1 MTPAT
6 MGAESALRARALD
19 LLAGD
24 NALAGMVHG
33 IFDGV
38 PPRASAPY
46 VAVGAADGADWGTKD
61 RPGREVRL
69 TLTLV
74 GVGSGVD
81 DRAAARIEAV
91 AAALR
96 GPAGGWSVVATR
108 TIRTR
113 FTFARD
119 GGWRH
124 EIVVRCRCLA
134 G

>member
-1 MTPAT
+1 MTSAE
-6 MGAESALRARALD
+6 GAVRARAID
-19 LLAGD
+19 LLARD
-24 NALAGMVHG
+24 DALAAMVHG
-33 IFDGV
+33 IFDGT

-46 VAVGAADGADWGTKD
+46 VAVGTADGVDWGTKD
-61 RPGREVRL
+61 RAGREIRL

-74 GVGSGVD
+74 GVGCGVD

-91 AAALR
+91 VATLR
-96 GPAGGWSVVATR
+96 GAADGWAVVGVR

-124 EIVVRCRCLA
+124 EFILRCRCLED
-134 G
+134 

>member
-1 MTPAT
+1 MSS
-6 MGAESALRARALD
+6 AEQAVRARVLA

-24 NALAGMVHG
+24 DALAGLVHG
-33 IFDGV
+33 IFDGT

-46 VAVGAADGADWGTKD
+46 VTVGAAEGADWGTKD
-61 RPGREVRL
+61 RAGREVRL
-69 TLTLV
+69 TLALV

-81 DRAAARIEAV
+81 DRAAARVE
-91 AAALR
+91 AAAMGLR
-96 GPAGGWSVVATR
+96 GAAGVWTVAGVR

-124 EIVVRCRCLA
+124 EIVVRCRCLE

>member
-1 MTPAT
+1 MS
-6 MGAESALRARALD
+6 GAEKAVRAKALA

-24 NALAGMVHG
+24 DELAGLIHG
-33 IFDGV
+33 VFEGT

-46 VAVGAADGADWGTKD
+46 VSVGAADGSDWGTKD
-61 RPGREVRL
+61 RAGREVRL
-69 TLTLV
+69 TLALV
-74 GVGSGVD
+74 GVGSGVE
-81 DRAAARIEAV
+81 DRAAARVEAV
-91 AAALR
+91 VAGLR
-96 GPAGGWSVVATR
+96 GAAGGWSVAGVR

-124 EIVVRCRCLA
+124 EIVVRCRCLV